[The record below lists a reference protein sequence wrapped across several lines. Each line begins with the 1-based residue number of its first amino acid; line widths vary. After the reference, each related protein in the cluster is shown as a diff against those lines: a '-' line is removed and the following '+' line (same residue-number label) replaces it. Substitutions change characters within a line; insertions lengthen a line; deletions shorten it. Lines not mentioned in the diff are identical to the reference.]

1 MGSAASAASDA
12 APPSPSPA
20 QPHGAAPPYG
30 VGLAGI
36 LPPKPDGDDKE
47 EEKVDYLNLPCP
59 VPIAKLPVDVYVCAL
74 VVVSLKPELFEGLRF
89 DFTKML
95 TQKFA
100 LSHSVLMGSLEV
112 PSQSADVI
120 KVPTSQYEFGANFLD
135 PKLMLIGRLMTDGR
149 LNARVKCDLTENL
162 ALKINAQLTSEP
174 HYSQGMF
181 NFDYKGT
188 DYRAQFQI
196 GNNAFYGAN
205 YIQSVTPNLSMGT
218 EIFWLGQQ
226 RKSGIGFNSRY
237 NTDKMVGT
245 LQVASTGIVALS
257 YVQKVSEKVLTCK
270 YTEVQVSLATDFMYN
285 HMSRDVTSSVG
296 YDYILRQCRLR
307 GKVDSNGVVAA
318 YLEERLNMGVNFLL
332 SAEIDHPKKNYKFGF
347 GMTVGE

>member
-36 LPPKPDGDDKE
+36 LPPKPDGDDKK

-59 VPIAKLPVDVYVCAL
+59 VPYEEIQREAL
-74 VVVSLKPELFEGLRF
+74 MSLKPELFEGLRF

-257 YVQKVSEKVLTCK
+257 YVQKVSEKV
-270 YTEVQVSLATDFMYN
+270 SLATDFMYN

>member
-12 APPSPSPA
+12 APPPPSPA

-36 LPPKPDGDDKE
+36 LPPKPDGDDKK

-59 VPIAKLPVDVYVCAL
+59 VPYEEIQREAL
-74 VVVSLKPELFEGLRF
+74 MSLKPELFEGLRF

-257 YVQKVSEKVLTCK
+257 YVQKVSEKV
-270 YTEVQVSLATDFMYN
+270 SLATDFMYN

>member
-1 MGSAASAASDA
+1 MGSAASAA
-12 APPSPSPA
+12 APPPPPPA
-20 QPHGAAPPYG
+20 QPHGVAPPYG
-30 VGLAGI
+30 PGLAGI
-36 LPPKPDGDDKE
+36 LPPKPEGDENE
-47 EEKVDYLNLPCP
+47 EKKVDYLNLPCP
-59 VPIAKLPVDVYVCAL
+59 LAYEEIQREAL
-74 VVVSLKPELFEGLRF
+74 MSLKPELFEGLRF

-95 TQKFA
+95 SSKFA
-100 LSHSVLMGSLEV
+100 LSHSLLMGSMEV

-120 KVPTSQYEFGANFLD
+120 KVPTAQYEFGANFLD

-245 LQVASTGIVALS
+245 LQIASTGIVALS
-257 YVQKVSEKVLTCK
+257 YVQKVSEK
-270 YTEVQVSLATDFMYN
+270 VSLATDFMYN

-296 YDYILRQCRLR
+296 YDYMLRQCRLR
-307 GKVDSNGVVAA
+307 GKIDSNGVVAA

-332 SAEIDHPKKNYKFGF
+332 SAEIDHSKKNYKFGF